1 MINALRKLL
10 IDNLRMSIDVL
21 TMNILDILKRYD
33 ITLKTAND
41 SVIKIQVNL
50 SKNFKIIENK
60 YLTFSFSS
68 ESLETVSQ
76 IRLEINV

>member
-1 MINALRKLL
+1 
-10 IDNLRMSIDVL
+10 MSTDVL

-76 IRLEINV
+76 IGIKINV

>member
-1 MINALRKLL
+1 
-10 IDNLRMSIDVL
+10 MSTDVL

-76 IRLEINV
+76 IGIEINV